1 MVDELTEE
9 DKERL
14 NKSQEKSEK
23 TKKEWIEEHKR
34 KNVITEEVEEPAEPS
49 SVIDIRKKLLGTRGM
64 FLLELVEEGGFLAP
78 IPNPDRGVE
87 TEWILDNRRGYFA
100 VHDVDYPREI
110 RNEDSKW
117 IGFQSGPTDETYFYT
132 YFSEGGKEI
141 RNETIHQKE
150 SRKDNREQAIDF
162 LKGLRANKD
171 FLVEKENLDW
181 LVKQE
186 KHFGITI

>member
-1 MVDELTEE
+1 MMKITTPTKLTEE
-9 DKERL
+9 DKEL
-14 NKSQEKSEK
+14 LKKSRERSEK
-23 TKKEWIEEHKR
+23 EIEKFIEEHKR

-87 TEWILDNRRGYFA
+87 TEWILDNHRGFFT
-100 VHDVDYPREI
+100 VHDIDYPREI
-110 RNEDSKW
+110 RDEDGKW
-117 IGFQSGPTDETYFYT
+117 IGFQSGPTDETYFYRDLDEDAT
-132 YFSEGGKEI
+132 SGSFE
-141 RNETIHQKE
+141 
-150 SRKDNREQAIDF
+150 KDNKEQAIDF
-162 LKGLRANKD
+162 LKGLRTNKD

-186 KHFGITI
+186 KHFGIK

>member
-150 SRKDNREQAIDF
+150 SRKDLLER
-162 LKGLRANKD
+162 L
-171 FLVEKENLDW
+171 
-181 LVKQE
+181 
-186 KHFGITI
+186 

>member
-117 IGFQSGPTDETYFYT
+117 IGFQSGPTDETYFYRDLDEDAT
-132 YFSEGGKEI
+132 SDSFE
-141 RNETIHQKE
+141 
-150 SRKDNREQAIDF
+150 KDNKEQAIDF

-186 KHFGITI
+186 KLFGIK